1 VNKNFILALIGVG
14 IGGIGFGLV
23 TPVTVVLL
31 EQNHAQSWI
40 IGSSTMIG
48 YLSVV
53 MFAGLAGKII
63 DRYNIRTAMLIGLS
77 LWMIGAALHIFW
89 YIYPLL
95 FAVKFFMGIGGT
107 FVFIA
112 TEVTINHYSNE
123 TNRGKNIGLY
133 VTLLSV
139 GIAVGTLLIWTIKFG
154 DWVPFIIGAGI
165 MLLVFFIQFF
175 LFDPIQT
182 NNAKHKPEKL
192 SIHEIPFI
200 GLISSFVYGL
210 FESSVIV
217 ALPIYGLRNNYS
229 ANEVSFFL
237 AAFVVGGIILGYAIS
252 RLSDKVSK
260 YRMLLSI
267 AALLGVFFIF
277 PTLNSQIFF
286 LLPVFFLIGGIVPAF
301 YTVGL
306 NYTIEHVEE
315 KFIAQANSYYIM
327 MYGLGTIVGPLLGAG
342 LIELDKHNG
351 YWLFSAGLCF
361 LFSGGFY
368 IIKKVNNDIY
378 HLNFLSS
385 IQNNSHFS
393 DEERKQK
400 ENRHS

>member
-1 VNKNFILALIGVG
+1 MNKNFILALIGVG

-53 MFAGLAGKII
+53 LFARLAGKII
-63 DRYNIRTAMLIGLS
+63 DRHNIRSAMLIGLL
-77 LWMIGAALHIFW
+77 LWMIGSVLHIFW
-89 YIYPLL
+89 FIYPLL
-95 FAVKFFMGIGGT
+95 FIVKFFMGIGGT

-112 TEVTINHYSNE
+112 TEVTINHYSDE
-123 TNRGKNIGLY
+123 TNRGKNIGMY
-133 VTLLSV
+133 VTVLSV
-139 GIAVGTLLIWTIKFG
+139 GIAAGTLLIWTIKLG
-154 DWVPFIIGAGI
+154 NWVPFIIGAGI
-165 MLLVFFIQFF
+165 MFFVFVLQFS

-182 NNAKHKPEKL
+182 NSLKLQSEKL
-192 SIHEIPFI
+192 SIYKIPFI
-200 GLISSFVYGL
+200 GLMSSFVYGL

-237 AAFVVGGIILGYAIS
+237 AAFVIGGIILGYAIS
-252 RLSDKVSK
+252 RLSDKISK

-267 AALLGVFFIF
+267 AVLLGVFFIF
-277 PTLNSQIFF
+277 PILNSQLYF
-286 LLPVFFLIGGIVPAF
+286 LLPAFFLIGGIVPAF

-306 NYTIEHVEE
+306 NYTIENVEE
-315 KFIAQANSYYIM
+315 KYMAQANSYYIM

-342 LIELDKHNG
+342 LLEFDKHNG
-351 YWLFSAGLCF
+351 YWIFSAGLCF
-361 LFSGGFY
+361 LFAGGFY
-368 IIKKVNNDIY
+368 IVKKGNNDIY
-378 HLNFLSS
+378 HLNFLSL
-385 IQNNSHFS
+385 IQNKNHFS

-400 ENRHS
+400 ENRHP